1 MSQKRTRPIRLCFRV
16 TEHEQDL
23 IIKKMAQAGIRNKE
37 AYLRKVAIDGFV
49 IKLELSDMKEFIRL
63 LGTVSNNINQ
73 IAKRANETRNI
84 YESDVLNLPKM
95 YDALWEQANGILREL
110 AEIRTK

>member
-1 MSQKRTRPIRLCFRV
+1 MSQKRSRPIRLCFRV

-23 IIKKMAQAGIRNKE
+23 IIKKMEQAGIRNKE

-84 YESDVLNLPKM
+84 YESDVLNLQKM
-95 YDALWEQANGILREL
+95 YDALWEQANEILREL

>member
-1 MSQKRTRPIRLCFRV
+1 MSQKRSRPIRLCFRV

-49 IKLELSDMKEFIRL
+49 IKLELSDIKEFIRL

-73 IAKRANETRNI
+73 IGAPLTIA
-84 YESDVLNLPKM
+84 
-95 YDALWEQANGILREL
+95 
-110 AEIRTK
+110 

>member
-16 TEHEQDL
+16 FEHEKDL
-23 IIKKMAQAGIRNKE
+23 IIKKMEQAGIRNKE

-73 IAKRANETRNI
+73 ITKRANETRSI
-84 YESDVLNLPKM
+84 YESDVLNLQKM

>member
-1 MSQKRTRPIRLCFRV
+1 MSQKRSRPIRLCFRV
-16 TEHEQDL
+16 SEYEKDL
-23 IIKKMAQAGIRNKE
+23 IIKKMEQAGIRNKE

-84 YESDVLNLPKM
+84 YESDVLNLQKM